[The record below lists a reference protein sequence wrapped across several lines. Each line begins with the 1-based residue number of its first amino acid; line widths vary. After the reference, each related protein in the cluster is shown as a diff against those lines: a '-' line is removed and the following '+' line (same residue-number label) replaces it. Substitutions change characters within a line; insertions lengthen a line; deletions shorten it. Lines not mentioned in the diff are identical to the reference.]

1 MTRPQE
7 PSRGRAESYDQPVI
21 QDDIGVRIGEL
32 SRRVGV
38 SPDVL
43 RAWER
48 RYGVLSPLR
57 SPAGQRLYT
66 PADEQRIRR
75 MRASID
81 SGYSPRVAAR
91 LAIGEA
97 SGVALEAESG
107 APGGARSASLEELA
121 GELREALF
129 ALAEGRADRAL
140 DRLFAGYG
148 NEAVLVG
155 VILPLLRDIGDLWA
169 RDELTVGQEHFAS
182 ALLIGRLRALGRGWD
197 EGDGPRVLAACPA
210 GEAHDLGLLCFSLL
224 MHGRG
229 LRITYLGASVPSES
243 LFDAVER
250 ISPAAAVIAGVR
262 EEPFWDSYEALAE
275 LSFSQPLLLGGAGA
289 SPALAEAL
297 RAQILPP
304 DPATAADMVAAVV
317 GA

>member
-1 MTRPQE
+1 M
-7 PSRGRAESYDQPVI
+7 I

-48 RYGVLSPLR
+48 RYGVLSPHR

-66 PADEQRIRR
+66 AEDEQRVRR
-75 MRASID
+75 MQESIE

-91 LAIGEA
+91 LAIGDTA
-97 SGVALEAESG
+97 GVPTAGDETGLGTPAG
-107 APGGARSASLEELA
+107 APLLPPLEELA
-121 GELREALF
+121 DRLRESLF
-129 ALAEGRADRAL
+129 ALSDDRANRAL
-140 DRLFAGYG
+140 DQLLTGYG
-148 NEAVLVG
+148 IEAVLVR
-155 VILPLLRDIGDLWA
+155 VILPLLREIGELWA
-169 RDELTVGQEHFAS
+169 RNELTVGQEHFAS

-224 MHGRG
+224 MRERG

-243 LFDAVER
+243 LFDAAHRVD
-250 ISPAAAVIAGVR
+250 PAVVIIAGVR
-262 EEPFWDSYEALAE
+262 EEPFGDSYEALAE
-275 LSFSQPLLLGGAGA
+275 VSFQRPLLLGGAGA
-289 SPALAEAL
+289 SPALAGVL
-297 RAQILPP
+297 SAQVLPQ
-304 DPATAADMVAAVV
+304 DQSAAADIVVATAVKA
-317 GA
+317 

>member
-1 MTRPQE
+1 M
-7 PSRGRAESYDQPVI
+7 I

-48 RYGVLSPLR
+48 RYGVLSPQR

-66 PADEQRIRR
+66 AQDEQRIRR
-75 MRASID
+75 MRESID

-91 LAIGEA
+91 LAIGETA
-97 SGVALEAESG
+97 GVPAEGSGISTA
-107 APGGARSASLEELA
+107 APLLPPLEELA
-121 GELREALF
+121 SRLRESLF
-129 ALAEGRADRAL
+129 ALSDDRSNRAL
-140 DRLFAGYG
+140 DQLLTGYG
-148 NEAVLVG
+148 IEAVLVRA
-155 VILPLLRDIGDLWA
+155 ILPLLREIGDLWA
-169 RDELTVGQEHFAS
+169 RNELTVGQEHFAS

-197 EGDGPRVLAACPA
+197 EGDGPRVLVACPA

-224 MHGRG
+224 MRERG

-243 LFDAVER
+243 LFDAAER
-250 ISPAAAVIAGVR
+250 VDPAVAVIAGVR

-275 LSFSQPLLLGGAGA
+275 LSFQRPLLLGGAGA
-289 SPALAEAL
+289 SPALVEVL
-297 RAQILPP
+297 SAQVLPQ
-304 DPATAADMVAAVV
+304 DPSVAADIVAAAAVK
-317 GA
+317 A